1 MCAIEVITSQT
12 KTVKVERNGNIEE
25 VQVKVW
31 NYTIANLSLMALGSS
46 APEILLSVI
55 EIVGNDFKSGDLGP
69 STIVGSA
76 AFNLLVI
83 TAICMM
89 SIPHGESR
97 RIKSIKVFGVTS
109 FFSVFAYVW
118 LYIVLQVSS
127 SDEVELWEALITLF
141 LFVALLLLAYVVD
154 KEFCKKKIQPA
165 RTTPSGEINVN
176 AEIAHLMKNDISVEE
191 ASTVALQ
198 RIAGEK
204 PKSRLWYRVN
214 AIRNTLGG
222 RRLIPRSHTSM
233 SGNTQGTDRELAVYP
248 SEVHKTDLEAVVQF
262 TAEKYSVYEKEKKIT
277 ITIVRYGRMD
287 IPAIV
292 KLRTMDGTAKAGEDY
307 CTVEEQV
314 TICQDQHYQTIDI
327 PIINDD
333 VAEEDEVFFIRLSDP
348 GQDTKLGSITVAEVL
363 IIDDDSKC
371 GLV

>member
-1 MCAIEVITSQT
+1 LPLLPRTEESWPKGIAAVLYCLGLLYSFLAVSAIADIFMCAIEVITSQT

-154 KEFCKKKIQPA
+154 KEFCKKKIQPGGQ
-165 RTTPSGEINVN
+165 P
-176 AEIAHLMKNDISVEE
+176 LM
-191 ASTVALQ
+191 
-198 RIAGEK
+198 
-204 PKSRLWYRVN
+204 
-214 AIRNTLGG
+214 
-222 RRLIPRSHTSM
+222 
-233 SGNTQGTDRELAVYP
+233 
-248 SEVHKTDLEAVVQF
+248 
-262 TAEKYSVYEKEKKIT
+262 
-277 ITIVRYGRMD
+277 
-287 IPAIV
+287 
-292 KLRTMDGTAKAGEDY
+292 
-307 CTVEEQV
+307 
-314 TICQDQHYQTIDI
+314 
-327 PIINDD
+327 
-333 VAEEDEVFFIRLSDP
+333 
-348 GQDTKLGSITVAEVL
+348 
-363 IIDDDSKC
+363 
-371 GLV
+371 